1 VGSDHGLLRNG
12 WPKRKFALKAQLQD
26 KVLEIICVQEALL
39 QQLEFIE
46 QLFPNHKRI
55 GVGRDDGRSRG
66 EHCAILYD
74 QSRLEI
80 VRSGTFWLSHTP
92 EDHKQTWD
100 ILFKRICTWAHF
112 RDRKSS
118 VEFCIFNTHF
128 PLRASARQ
136 KAAKLLVHKIR
147 ELSLEQ
153 RTILTGDFNATPNSN
168 VWLTICENGFSNAEQ
183 VVNQTVGL
191 SRTYHYQGRQL
202 DCIDGVFVSS
212 GIQVLVHRL
221 LSEQLNDIWPSDH
234 FGIEVTLQL

>member
-1 VGSDHGLLRNG
+1 MGSDHGLLSNG

-80 VRSGTFWLSHTP
+80 VRSDTFWLSHTP

-100 ILFKRICTWAHF
+100 IFFKRICTWAHF
-112 RDRKSS
+112 RDRKSN

-128 PLRASARQ
+128 PLRASARK
-136 KAAKLLVHKIR
+136 KAVKLLVHKIR
-147 ELSLEQ
+147 ELSFER
-153 RTILTGDFNATPNSN
+153 RTILTGDFNSAPNSN
-168 VWLTICENGFSNAEQ
+168 VWLTICENEFSNAEQ
-183 VVNQTVGL
+183 VVNLTTGL
-191 SRTYHYQGRQL
+191 SRTYHYKGKQL
-202 DCIDGVFVSS
+202 DCVDGVFVSS
-212 GIQVLVHRL
+212 GIQVLEHRL
-221 LSEQLNDIWPSDH
+221 LREQLNDIWPSDH
-234 FGIEVTLQL
+234 FGIEVKLQL